1 MEGGLYQHPSWA
13 ASSVPPTAPQPYV
26 VNFTNLFKRD
36 LKRAEKRGKDLAKLW
51 RVVERLQLE
60 QPLEPRHKQ
69 HPLHIWNR
77 SRSWLRNCSRSH
89 YWECHI
95 ESDWLLIWKQR
106 GDALTPVRTGTHAD
120 LFG

>member
-1 MEGGLYQHPSWA
+1 MEGGLYQHLSWA
-13 ASSVPPTAPQPYV
+13 TSSALPTASQLPLYV
-26 VNFTNLFKRD
+26 TNLFKRD
-36 LKRAEKRGKDLAKLW
+36 LKRSGKRGKELAKLW
-51 RVVERLQLE
+51 RVVGLLQLK

-69 HPLHIWNR
+69 HRMHIWNR

-95 ESDWLLIWKQR
+95 EPNWLLIWEQK
-106 GDALTPVRTGTHAD
+106 GDALTLVRTGSHAD